1 MATLKEYE
9 RKVAVV
15 QKGRYCLTEA
25 ESGYF
30 FGDDFYIYP
39 SVGTRLEIPGH
50 GKYEIVKF
58 QWEYNHISGFPGSVL
73 VKKID

>member
-9 RKVAVV
+9 RKAALEY
-15 QKGRYCLTEA
+15 KGRYSVRDA
-25 ESGYF
+25 ESDYF

-58 QWEYNHISGFPGSVL
+58 QWEYNRISGFPGSVL
-73 VKKID
+73 VKKIG